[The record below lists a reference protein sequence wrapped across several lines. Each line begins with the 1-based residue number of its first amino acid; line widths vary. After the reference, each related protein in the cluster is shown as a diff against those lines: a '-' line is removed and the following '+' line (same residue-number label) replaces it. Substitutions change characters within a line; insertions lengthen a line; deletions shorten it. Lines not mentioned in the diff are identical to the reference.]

1 MGAVSDVI
9 DRLRSLR
16 EFVRKGLSSTMA
28 NLITVGR
35 LIVMFIVVAMI
46 YFGNVTVI
54 GVSMVLIALVF
65 ASDGLDGWVARRRGS
80 TSAFGAV
87 LDIAGDRIVEN
98 VLWVLFAALDVI
110 PLWVPFVVM
119 TRGFIVDAL
128 RSMSYADG
136 KTAFGENT
144 MMRSPITHWLT
155 AGRFMRALFGYA
167 KAIGFV
173 FLTGYWGSLRGDA
186 PGSWLGDLYDV
197 TAYAVFGWG
206 AVWLAVALTVIR
218 GVPVIVD
225 AWDVIASTSR
235 HRRTAAT
242 VGMDTSRATSRGA
255 VTSQTDQL
263 P

>member
-1 MGAVSDVI
+1 
-9 DRLRSLR
+9 
-16 EFVRKGLSSTMA
+16 MA

-35 LIVMFIVVAMI
+35 LIVMFVVVAMI
-46 YFGNVTVI
+46 YFGDVTVI
-54 GVSMVLIALVF
+54 GISMILIALVF
-65 ASDGLDGWVARRRGS
+65 ASDGLDGWVARRRKS

-98 VLWVLFAALDVI
+98 VLWVLFAALGAV
-110 PLWVPFVVM
+110 PLWVPFLVM

-136 KTAFGENT
+136 KTAFGSDN
-144 MMRSPITHWLT
+144 MMRSPLTRWLT

-173 FLTGYWGSLRGDA
+173 FLTGYVGSERPDA
-186 PGSWLGDLYDV
+186 PGTWLGSLYGN
-197 TAYAVFGWG
+197 APFAWFGWG
-206 AVWLAVALTVIR
+206 AVWLAVALTIVR

-225 AWDVIASTSR
+225 AWEVIVASS
-235 HRRTAAT
+235 HPRTARLT
-242 VGMDTSRATSRGA
+242 DPLTPNGRDSRYAASVEA
-255 VTSQTDQL
+255 EDL